1 MSPTNNR
8 FNGPVIVFSTLVL
21 CVIAY
26 QTNAMRATA
35 MMQPTVIATVDLEK
49 IFGMLDRVGVAQKAL
64 EVEIQTFTDANEVM
78 RESIRGLQADQEDFP
93 PGSEKFQ
100 EFEDRILRAA
110 FKLRA
115 DVEFIKGFMEQG
127 ESDIIRDTYLQISAS
142 AKLVAVAKGVDM
154 VFVDDSILQINRGT
168 VLDVKRQIAA
178 RRMLYANPNLDI
190 TADVVALMN
199 QN

>member
-1 MSPTNNR
+1 MSPKNNR

-26 QTNAMRATA
+26 QTNAMRAMA

-49 IFGMLDRVGVAQKAL
+49 VFGMLDRVGVAKIAL
-64 EVEIQTFTDANEVM
+64 EVEIQILTDANELM
-78 RESIRGLQADQEDFP
+78 RESIKSLQADQEDFP
-93 PGSEKFQ
+93 RGSEKYQ
-100 EFEDRILRAA
+100 EIEDRILRAA
-110 FKLRA
+110 FKLSA
-115 DVEFIKGFMEQG
+115 DVKFIKDFMEQG
-127 ESDIIRDTYLQISAS
+127 ESDIVRDIYLQITTS
-142 AKLVAVAKGVDM
+142 AKLVAVAKGVDI
-154 VFVDDSILQINRGT
+154 VFVDDSILQVNRGT

-190 TADVVALMN
+190 TTDVVALMN